1 MPNLPRYSLLTIAV
15 FAAMVIAAAQ
25 NPPVPTTKS
34 TTTFTEMKSLVGEWE
49 AVQDGVTVKET
60 YALTANGSSTQTIS
74 SSVHP
79 ARNFTVNGIVTAART
94 AAKIFPMAKRS
105 PRPRQ
110 AKTESYLSG

>member
-60 YALTANGSSTQTIS
+60 YALTANGSVLMAETRTPSL
-74 SSVHP
+74 
-79 ARNFTVNGIVTAART
+79 NTAART
-94 AAKIFPMAKRS
+94 GTLLLITKGPLDSAPIATVGSLPSIV
-105 PRPRQ
+105 
-110 AKTESYLSG
+110 